1 MSSTEVIV
9 TATEMDAMLDRLAE
23 AVAVR
28 HPDPATL
35 ALVGIQRRGADIAE
49 RIKAR
54 LDARFGARVAFG
66 KLDINLYR
74 DDWTSL
80 AHQPSIQCT
89 QIPFDLTTYTV
100 VLVDDVLF
108 TGRTIRAAL
117 EAVLDYGRPRAVE
130 LLVLVDRGGRE
141 LPIQPDFVGT
151 RVTTTPKDHVNVF
164 VTERD
169 DSDSISVTWA

>member
-1 MSSTEVIV
+1 MSRTEDIV
-9 TATEMDAMLDRLAE
+9 SSEEMDALIGRLAE

-28 HPDPATL
+28 HPDASTL
-35 ALVGIQRRGADIAE
+35 ALVGIQRRGADIAA

-54 LDARFGARVAFG
+54 LDARFGSRVAFG

-80 AHQPSIQCT
+80 QHQPSIQCT
-89 QIPFDLTTYTV
+89 EIPFDLTTYTV

-141 LPIQPDFVGT
+141 LPIQPDYVGT
-151 RVTTTPKDHVNVF
+151 RVATSSKDHVNVY

-169 DSDSISVTWA
+169 DSDRISVTWA